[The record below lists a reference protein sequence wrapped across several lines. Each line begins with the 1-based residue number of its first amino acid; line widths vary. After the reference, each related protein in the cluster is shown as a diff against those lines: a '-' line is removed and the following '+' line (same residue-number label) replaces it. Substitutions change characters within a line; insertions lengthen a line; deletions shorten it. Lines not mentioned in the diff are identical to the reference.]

1 MKPIQTTNIGLNH
14 LSKNRRNSPARWLVA
29 SLLAFGLSQQAAYA
43 EPAPIPSNTPHGL
56 FGFMDD
62 STVIAQGVFNPVY
75 TFLPSWSTG
84 TQTWNQKLTFNY
96 GVTDRFEAGLAIS
109 YAPTIDTGN
118 IGNSRLINLS
128 LPLQYVFVQRM
139 QNGTGFAIL
148 STPTIGW
155 EDFNNQASNRQWS
168 FDNHFV
174 LDHDFDGRF
183 FAGINI
189 GYTASN
195 TYARSGRTPGG
206 TLYLQGGGTVK
217 ITPHFY
223 WGIQAQ
229 ISQQLND
236 FVSDPSGW
244 AAFLGTSVSVPLTS
258 TATLSAAYMRQLVGR
273 ENDTPS
279 ARLNTQSFSQ
289 NMAKAMLSLYF

>member
-1 MKPIQTTNIGLNH
+1 MRLTSIMAGAIAIAGH
-14 LSKNRRNSPARWLVA
+14 SA
-29 SLLAFGLSQQAAYA
+29 LAQ
-43 EPAPIPSNTPHGL
+43 EAPIKSSTPSGL

-62 STVIAQGVFNPVY
+62 STVIGQGVFNPQY
-75 TFLPSWSTG
+75 SFTPSWSAGSETLS
-84 TQTWNQKLTFNY
+84 QKVTLNY
-96 GVTDRFEAGLAIS
+96 GVTERFEAGLAVS
-109 YAPTIDTGN
+109 YAPTLNAGN
-118 IGNSRLINLS
+118 AGNSHAWNLS

-139 QNGTGFAIL
+139 QNGTGFAL
-148 STPTIGW
+148 VSTPALGW
-155 EDFNNQASNRQWS
+155 QDFNNQSSNRQWS
-168 FDNHFV
+168 FDNHLV
-174 LDHDFDGRF
+174 IDHDFDGRF

>member
-29 SLLAFGLSQQAAYA
+29 SLLAFGLSKQAVYA
-43 EPAPIPSNTPHGL
+43 EPASIPSNTPHGL

-96 GVTDRFEAGLAIS
+96 GVTERFEAGLAIS

-168 FDNHFV
+168 FDNHFA

-183 FAGINI
+183 FAGINL

-195 TYARSGRTPGG
+195 SYSRGVQAPSG
-206 TLYLQGGGTVK
+206 TLYLLGGGTVK
-217 ITPHFY
+217 VTSNFY
-223 WGIQAQ
+223 WGLQFQ
-229 ISQQLND
+229 ISQQYNN
-236 FVSDPSGW
+236 FISDPSGW
-244 AAFLGTSVSVPLTS
+244 AAFLGTSISLPLSPYVTF
-258 TATLSAAYMRQLVGR
+258 SAAFMRQLAGR
-273 ENDTPS
+273 ENGNPS

-289 NMAKAMLSLYF
+289 NMGRAALSFNF